1 MPTDNRG
8 RTTRDRAS
16 TQAHAAAR
24 TPARGARTPARDA
37 RTPARAAHTPA
48 QKRTGAR
55 LRGAAGAQARVH
67 AMLQQ
72 LADERVQARL
82 QAASHAFT
90 QSRPGML
97 VQQYRGS
104 EFHDRTKRAV
114 SVRFR
119 IPGATDPAP
128 EQRRLILVSA
138 WAGAL
143 GLVGIVV
150 AMPVLL
156 DLFRPASGWYGPVMI
171 LIGMIGVGATAGAFA
186 SIHRRRAPWIGLTI
200 GTAALILAL
209 ALTLVR

>member
-8 RTTRDRAS
+8 RATRDRSS
-16 TQAHAAAR
+16 TTH
-24 TPARGARTPARDA
+24 P
-37 RTPARAAHTPA
+37 PA
-48 QKRTGAR
+48 QPRGTR

-82 QAASHAFT
+82 QAAGRAFT
-90 QSRPGML
+90 QSRPGLL

-104 EFHDRTKRAV
+104 EFHDRTKHAV

-119 IPGATDPAP
+119 IPLATDPAP

-143 GLVGIVV
+143 GLVGFVV

-156 DLFRPASGWYGPVMI
+156 DLFRPAGDWYRPVMI

-200 GTAALILAL
+200 GSAALTLAL
-209 ALTLVR
+209 ALTLLR